1 MWWWKLSSAT
11 EPISYMLSIW
21 RQYDNESFSSWRG
34 AYQMNTMYW
43 KMFFQILSSS
53 SSLVFEMMAD
63 AAVIFTVDV
72 GNVVVSL
79 FSVELML
86 SIAIGTWNFSN
97 NWAKNTG
104 MMDFKSTKVNTRKP
118 STMQLLQN
126 ILNNAIFNCG
136 LPFFLLAR
144 ISSFS
149 HSLYDEKNIIN
160 YFKHKLFSLSQNLY
174 DFLQEFNSVLPND
187 DDDGGDMVMPRRHEK
202 RKTSRRNPWNCDY
215 IVLIE
220 NINALKTYK
229 IAFQH

>member
-1 MWWWKLSSAT
+1 
-11 EPISYMLSIW
+11 
-21 RQYDNESFSSWRG
+21 
-34 AYQMNTMYW
+34 
-43 KMFFQILSSS
+43 
-53 SSLVFEMMAD
+53 
-63 AAVIFTVDV
+63 
-72 GNVVVSL
+72 
-79 FSVELML
+79 
-86 SIAIGTWNFSN
+86 
-97 NWAKNTG
+97 
-104 MMDFKSTKVNTRKP
+104 MDFKSTKVNTRKP

-202 RKTSRRNPWNCDY
+202 RKTSRRNP
-215 IVLIE
+215 
-220 NINALKTYK
+220 
-229 IAFQH
+229 